1 MGIINNLRLPQVD
14 ETAFNKYYYEQSL
27 SVNRVALVLA
37 LILYALFGILDIWA
51 VPMVTHQIWFIR
63 YAIICPFL
71 TINLAATYFKIF
83 HVYYQV
89 FLGLSVLAMAYGI
102 LFMILLAQESEM
114 GFRTYYAGLMLV
126 LIGNFVLYRIR
137 FKNSNIVAALILLG
151 YEVIAIAFQDVLKD
165 YSNAI
170 IFINNNFFF
179 LTTIILG
186 LFSNY
191 FIELYMRKDFNNR
204 NNLHQRAI
212 ELQNS
217 LDNIRTLKGLLP
229 ICATC
234 KKIRDDKGY
243 WNYLEKYIEDYS
255 DASFSHG
262 TCPECADKLYG
273 NEDWYQ
279 KMKKKP

>member
-1 MGIINNLRLPQVD
+1 MII
-14 ETAFNKYYYEQSL
+14 T
-27 SVNRVALVLA
+27 
-37 LILYALFGILDIWA
+37 
-51 VPMVTHQIWFIR
+51 
-63 YAIICPFL
+63 
-71 TINLAATYFKIF
+71 LAATYFRIF

-102 LFMILLAQESEM
+102 LIMIHLAQESEM
-114 GFRTYYAGLMLV
+114 GFKTYYAGLMLV
-126 LIGNFVLYRIR
+126 LIANFVLYRIR
-137 FKNSNIVAALILLG
+137 FRNSSIVAALILLG

-165 YSNAI
+165 YSNAVF
-170 IFINNNFFF
+170 FINNNFFF

-191 FIELYMRKDFNNR
+191 FIEVYMRKDFNNR
-204 NNLHQRAI
+204 NILHQRAI
-212 ELQNS
+212 ELQKS

-262 TCPECADKLYG
+262 ICPECADKLYG
-273 NEDWYQ
+273 DEDWYQ
-279 KMKKKP
+279 KMEKEP